1 MNRST
6 VRKTVAAAAVLAFV
20 LAGSGI
26 AFGQNWGP
34 GMMYGNNDNSQGYGP
49 GMMGGGYGGGPGYGR
64 GMNGPGYG
72 GGPGYGRGMMGGGYG
87 PGMAFDQD
95 GPGFDSAA
103 QHTGTRIDASRINTV
118 VEGYLATLPGKE
130 LQIAEIV
137 DFQYNYYVRVKEK
150 GSTTYS
156 LELLVN
162 PYSGRVFPIGD
173 GRRVNGND
181 FPRGARGPW
190 AGGPGAYSGTTNQ
203 TAQKVTAGEAQKIAA
218 DYVKRFS
225 PNDSVT
231 GEAQF
236 PGHYSMFITD
246 NGKIVGVVSVDAS
259 SGTAFY
265 HRWLGTFLKT
275 VK

>member
-1 MNRST
+1 MNRRT
-6 VRKTVAAAAVLAFV
+6 VKRTVAVTAVLAFV

-26 AFGQNWGP
+26 AFGQGWGPNGGNGRGP
-34 GMMYGNNDNSQGYGP
+34 GMMYGNDDNGQGYGP

-64 GMNGPGYG
+64 GQ
-72 GGPGYGRGMMGGGYG
+72 GYGRGMMGGGYG

-95 GPGFDSAA
+95 GTGYGYNA
-103 QHTGTRIDASRINTV
+103 QSNATRIDASRINTV

-150 GSTTYS
+150 GAATYS
-156 LELLVN
+156 MELLVN
-162 PYSGRVFPIGD
+162 PYSGRVVPVGY
-173 GRRVNGND
+173 GRGVRDND
-181 FPRGARGPW
+181 FPRGGRGPW
-190 AGGPGAYSGTTNQ
+190 AAGPGTYSGTPSQ
-203 TAQKVTAGEAQKIAA
+203 AAQNVSSGEAQKIAA
-218 DYVKRFS
+218 DFVKRFS